1 MPQPFKYA
9 CFVSYCHGQYAL
21 VKGFIDQFKTALKA
35 ELEPFLD
42 EEVFIDEDRLKPGFK
57 YDEALAQAICQS
69 ACMIVV
75 YSPRYERSEYCV
87 REYEAMSRLEEIRRS
102 LLGKADDGRGF
113 IIPVILRGGDD
124 VPARISQHRHY
135 SDFSRFTLATPNL
148 ITNPEYVEEIRKIA
162 QVIYGHYTAFRDAG
176 ATPCENCAAFSLPDR
191 ADVSAW
197 RPPVFV
203 NR

>member
-69 ACMIVV
+69 ACM
-75 YSPRYERSEYCV
+75 S
-87 REYEAMSRLEEIRRS
+87 
-102 LLGKADDGRGF
+102 
-113 IIPVILRGGDD
+113 
-124 VPARISQHRHY
+124 
-135 SDFSRFTLATPNL
+135 
-148 ITNPEYVEEIRKIA
+148 
-162 QVIYGHYTAFRDAG
+162 
-176 ATPCENCAAFSLPDR
+176 
-191 ADVSAW
+191 
-197 RPPVFV
+197 
-203 NR
+203 